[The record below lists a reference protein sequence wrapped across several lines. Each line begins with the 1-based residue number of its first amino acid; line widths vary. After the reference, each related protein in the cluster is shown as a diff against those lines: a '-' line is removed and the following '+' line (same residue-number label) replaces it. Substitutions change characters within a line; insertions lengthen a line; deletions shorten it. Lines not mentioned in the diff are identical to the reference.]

1 MFFCHIGNRMLVT
14 AKTSVSGSRAWMTGH
29 TGSNWIVPMREREGM
44 CERGRPPGSGG
55 VTALAICSSLAGVRI
70 VSSGMAGVAGFGR
83 A

>member
-1 MFFCHIGNRMLVT
+1 MLFCHIGDRMFVT
-14 AKTSVSGSRAWMTGH
+14 AKTGVSRSRAWMTGH
-29 TGSNWIVPMREREGM
+29 TGGNWIVPMREREGM
-44 CERGRPPGSGG
+44 CERGRPPGGGG